1 MADIKI
7 CKAAIDLMVQE
18 EVGAEYP
25 GDTRYYNK
33 FLIHPTWPGGDSGV
47 TIGIGYDLG
56 YASVTQIKADWGDK
70 VNGNHLVQLISAA
83 GFKGQMAKKQIG
95 PLMRQVTIP
104 YDVALQV
111 FISRSIPAAYK
122 QALEVYP
129 GLDKL
134 NADTIG
140 AIVSLVYNRGN
151 KLTGPN
157 REGMAALVPLIAKA
171 DYMGIAQTIEG
182 MKHIWEGGTKSDD
195 GLVDRRV
202 LEANLV
208 RKSISDIA
216 TNDDQ
221 YVSIAA

>member
-56 YASVTQIKADWGDK
+56 YASAAQIKADWGDK

-157 REGMAALVPLIAKA
+157 REGMAALVSLIEKA
-171 DYMGIAQTIEG
+171 DYMGIAQTIED

-195 GLVDRRV
+195 GLIERRV

-216 TNDDQ
+216 MNEDQ